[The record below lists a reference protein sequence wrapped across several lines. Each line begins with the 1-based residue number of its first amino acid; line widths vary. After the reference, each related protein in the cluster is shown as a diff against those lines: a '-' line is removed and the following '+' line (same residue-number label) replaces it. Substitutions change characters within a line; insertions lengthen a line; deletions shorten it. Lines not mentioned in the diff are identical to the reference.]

1 MWPWIQYIRRWYGK
15 SANRQIDTKEPA
27 VVVILLLDFL
37 NLRSDWITN
46 LSVKS
51 FILTDWLHV
60 VGKGVRKSRIQKF
73 HVEKPNM
80 KSEIWTVPN
89 GIFNL
94 IMSNCVHQLSN
105 FNGKFP
111 TSIFSNI
118 QPSNL
123 LMFPTTL
130 FNYSF
135 IFKLYFN
142 SQKWPNFSEFFFDQ
156 SNKIFE
162 KNISIL
168 CWISFRFPLGKFNFA
183 KSKIFLPA

>member
-142 SQKWPNFSEFFFDQ
+142 SQKWPNFSEFFFRSKQ
-156 SNKIFE
+156 QNFWK
-162 KNISIL
+162 KY
-168 CWISFRFPLGKFNFA
+168 FNFMLNF
-183 KSKIFLPA
+183 I